1 MKDIIEFLNEA
12 KEFTSDTKVRIGDSA
27 ELLAYLKNEIDNVEG
42 SIKVTGDGIKYNNI
56 LVPGTKLSL
65 GLTAG
70 EYADIFVDWLNEF
83 EDKKSN
89 ASVKTKYKRL
99 NKNIGVPRGNYG
111 AAEKMAQRERE
122 RNNMV
127 K

>member
-1 MKDIIEFLNEA
+1 MKNIIDFINEA
-12 KEFTSDTKVRIGDSA
+12 KEITSDTKVRMGDSA
-27 ELLAYLKNEIDNVEG
+27 ELISFLKNDIENLDG
-42 SIKVTGDGIKYNNI
+42 TIKVTGDGIKYNNI

-70 EYADIFVDWLNEF
+70 EYADIFVNWLNEF

-89 ASVKTKYKRL
+89 ASQKIKYKRL
-99 NKNIGVPRGNYG
+99 RKNLGMPRGNYG
-111 AAEKMAQRERE
+111 AAERMAQRERD